1 MATVLSWMIEIAWK
15 VGILSVIWMLVRTFM
30 KNGKGTLKE
39 LLETSALALR
49 YGCLK
54 ARTKISEKL
63 KERKEKEE
71 DDEPDDDKECKV
83 WGTVR

>member
-1 MATVLSWMIEIAWK
+1 MADILEWMIQIGWK
-15 VGILSVIWMLVRTFM
+15 LALWSITWALLRQFI
-30 KNGKGTLKE
+30 KNGKGALKDI
-39 LLETSALALR
+39 LETTRLAIHC
-49 YGCLK
+49 GCLAAK
-54 ARTKISEKL
+54 DRLITKL